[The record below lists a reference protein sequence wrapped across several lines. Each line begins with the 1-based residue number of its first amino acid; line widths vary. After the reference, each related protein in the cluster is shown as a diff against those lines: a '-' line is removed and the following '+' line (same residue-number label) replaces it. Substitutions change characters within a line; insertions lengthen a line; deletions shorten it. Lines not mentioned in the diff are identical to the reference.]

1 MKYKGL
7 IYACLGATLIPIAL
21 WIGTGMHFANRF
33 GECKSVICQSASD
46 CYAEGDPEAKKW
58 ACKES
63 TEGAQAEKKC
73 YDTEF
78 ESFMD
83 EEEAPAQDCF
93 HFGLADG
100 VAPGSGA
107 FFGLAVV
114 LFFLGRRRA

>member
-7 IYACLGATLIPIAL
+7 IYACLGATLIPVFL
-21 WIGTGMHFANRF
+21 WVGTGMHFANRF
-33 GECKSVICQSASD
+33 GECKSVVCEKASD
-46 CYAEGDPEAKKW
+46 CYNEGDQDTQKW
-58 ACKES
+58 ACKE
-63 TEGAQAEKKC
+63 AKC

-83 EEEAPAQDCF
+83 EEEAPARDCF

-114 LFFLGRRRA
+114 LFLLGRRRS